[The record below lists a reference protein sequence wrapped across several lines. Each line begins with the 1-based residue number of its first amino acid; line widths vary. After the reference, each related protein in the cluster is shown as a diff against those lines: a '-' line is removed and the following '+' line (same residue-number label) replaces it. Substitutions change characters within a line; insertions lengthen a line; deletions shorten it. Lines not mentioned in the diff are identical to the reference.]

1 MTGSPFSK
9 SAGRKSAGYTL
20 VEIGIALGIV
30 SVALLLAFPRWNRAS
45 ENGELRDTAF
55 ALDGALESAR
65 SEAIRTGDVQLFF
78 LFEDAEGN
86 SLTDGRGRS
95 VPIAIVNDGAPGSAS
110 QNCKID
116 AGEKMI
122 TLEPGEMKMLAQIGA
137 PDAAAAAAAVRGL
150 NVDLGKGDPAA
161 AGSSFADPSGNSST
175 WLMFRPDGSPVAF
188 DANCNFGTLG
198 SGAGT
203 FYLNNEDRSY
213 AVSVSAMGVVKV
225 MQYDAAHDEW
235 K

>member
-1 MTGSPFSK
+1 MTGSPI
-9 SAGRKSAGYTL
+9 RKTAGYTL
-20 VEIGIALGIV
+20 VELGIALSIV
-30 SVALLLAFPRWNRAS
+30 SIALLLAFPRWNRAS
-45 ENGELRDTAF
+45 ENGQLRDTAI

-86 SLTDGRGRS
+86 PLTDARGRR
-95 VPIAIVNDGAPGSAS
+95 VPIAIVNDGAPGSAD

-116 AGEKMI
+116 AGEEMI
-122 TLEPGEMKMLAQIGA
+122 TVEASEMKMIANLSA
-137 PDAAAAAAAVRGL
+137 PPAAAAAAAAAKGASM
-150 NVDLGKGDPAA
+150 NQGKGNAA
-161 AGSSFADPSGNSST
+161 ASGSSFADPSGNAST

-188 DANCNFGTLG
+188 DAACNFGSLG

-213 AVSVSAMGVVKV
+213 AVSVSAMGIVKV
-225 MQYDAAHDEW
+225 LQYDATADEW